1 LGTVKG
7 RVLAVDD
14 EPGLLEVYESL
25 LADEGFVVE
34 TATSGRDALEQFR
47 REPFDVVL
55 TDIVMPD
62 RSGVEVLRAVRRSD
76 LDVPVILVTGSPTV
90 ETAVLALEL
99 GALRYLVKPV
109 RGTDL
114 VAAVAQAVRLHRLAL
129 LKREALTHLG
139 ASDKLVGD
147 RAGLEATFGRAISS
161 MWLAYQ
167 PVWRAVD
174 GRIFGHE
181 ALLRTAEPTVPNP
194 GAFLA
199 AAERLGRVQE
209 LGRATRKAIAGSCGL
224 VGNHNLLVNLHPQD
238 LTDETLYSP
247 ESPLAQRAR
256 QVVLEVT
263 ERASL
268 DGLHDIRDRVKT
280 LRQLGFRIAIDDLG
294 AGYAGLTSFAVL
306 EPDMVKIDMDLVRN
320 VDSEPIK
327 RKLIGSITSL
337 CKELGILVV
346 AEGIETEAE
355 RAAVVDLGCDL
366 LQGFLLG
373 RPSRQA

>member
-1 LGTVKG
+1 MGAVKG

-14 EPGLLEVYESL
+14 EPGLLDVYQTL
-25 LADEGFVVE
+25 LSDEGYIVE
-34 TATSGRDALEQFR
+34 TSTSGRDALDRFR
-47 REPFDVVL
+47 RAAFDVVL

-62 RSGVEVLRAVRRSD
+62 SDGVDLLRAVRRAD

-90 ETAVLALEL
+90 KTAVLALEL

-109 RGTDL
+109 KGADL
-114 VAAVAQAVRLHRLAL
+114 IAAVDQAVRLHRLAL

-147 RAGLEATFGRAISS
+147 RAGLEATFGRALSS
-161 MWLAYQ
+161 MWMAYQ
-167 PVWRAVD
+167 PVWHAAD
-174 GRIFGHE
+174 GRLFGHE

-194 GAFLA
+194 PAFLA
-199 AAERLGRVQE
+199 AAERLGRVHD
-209 LGRATRKAIAGSCGL
+209 LGQAVRGSIAGICGL
-224 VGNHNLLVNLHPQD
+224 VGNHNLLVNLHPRD
-238 LTDETLYSP
+238 LSDETLYSP
-247 ESPLAQRAR
+247 NSPLAKRAH

-263 ERASL
+263 ERAPL

-355 RAAVVDLGCDL
+355 RAVVVDLGCDL

-373 RPSRQA
+373 RPSRRT